1 MKESASPRGHNIIVV
16 VSRLPIVLLLLLTL
30 APAARAQPWYAHYE
44 RAEQAIAAEDWD
56 AAVAAIAQALAQ
68 RADSGN
74 RVRTPGGRATTY
86 FPYLKLGI
94 AYCNLNRPE
103 AALQAF
109 ATEEQLGAIA
119 GSEPALADLA
129 RFREVA
135 VDLLETR
142 RAEEATRV
150 DDIVAANLR
159 SAAELEAAGEL
170 DEAITAL
177 GRALA
182 VDADNTAAR
191 AAMERLQSGM
201 AETATTAR
209 LRHRVTGLVELGRT
223 LLEDGRPLQ
232 AARSLRQA
240 HSLQPSDELQ
250 TLLDT
255 AQARVRAEFAD
266 PGGRERSRVP
276 GRRPPRGGGRFS
288 DLGALRRIEDLE
300 DQGQLAQALEALQRL
315 LAAAP
320 ENGRARELQIRI
332 LERQSEQERATVRR
346 QTVDALLVET
356 AAAFEADDVDMALTR
371 ATRVLALEPTNET
384 AHEYVRLSYSVMK
397 ARLMGSSPMENIPP
411 AIRFADF
418 REDLE
423 DGRQAQVVQSPEFR
437 LSGVIIDTTPVEVT
451 VYDGEAREI
460 PANVTSQSLGDYYL
474 TEFMLLHELS
484 ADTTTFRLVAN
495 DQALLS
501 SSSEYVVVYRSPF
514 VGSVAFYSLLAL
526 GLVTGGG
533 VAYGRRARQRRRL
546 LTRRFNPYVAGAPVL
561 DEKMFFGREALLD
574 RVLQT
579 VHSNSLLLYGERRIG
594 KTSLQHQLKR
604 RLEALD
610 DPTYVF
616 YPVFIDLQGT
626 PEERFFATLAE
637 EVFHTLEPHLDGLQ
651 PSGDFSR
658 PVDYTYRQ
666 FVHDMRQVVRTLTRQ
681 NTKTVKVVLQID
693 EVDELNA
700 YDPKVNQRLRSF
712 FMKTFA
718 ENLAAVVS
726 GVQIQ
731 KQWELE
737 GSPWYNFF
745 EEIEVTPFNQEYA
758 AELITRPLRG
768 MFTLDTGV
776 VERIV
781 ELTGGRPYLIQKLC
795 IALVNRMHETNRRT
809 IGLDDVGAVDPL
821 DAA

>member
-1 MKESASPRGHNIIVV
+1 MVV
-16 VSRLPIVLLLLLTL
+16 VSRLPIVLLLLTL
-30 APAARAQPWYAHYE
+30 APAATAQPWYAHYE
-44 RAEQAIAAEDWD
+44 RAEQAIAAKDWD

-74 RVRTPGGRATTY
+74 RVRTPGGRPTTY

-119 GSEPALADLA
+119 GSEPAMADLA

-159 SAAELEAAGEL
+159 RATRLEAAGDL
-170 DEAITAL
+170 DDALTAL

-182 VDADNTAAR
+182 VDANNTAAR

-201 AETATTAR
+201 AEMAATAR
-209 LRHRVTGLVELGRT
+209 LRDRVTGLVELGRT

-266 PGGRERSRVP
+266 RDGRERSRVP
-276 GRRPPRGGGRFS
+276 GRPPPRGGDRFS
-288 DLGALRRIEDLE
+288 GLGALRRIEELE
-300 DQGQLAQALEALQRL
+300 DQGELAQALEALQRL
-315 LAAAP
+315 LAVAP
-320 ENGRARELQIRI
+320 ENGRAHEIQIRI
-332 LERQSEQERATVRR
+332 LERQSDQERATVRR
-346 QTVDALLVET
+346 ETVDALLVET
-356 AAAFEADDVDMALTR
+356 AAAFEADDVETALTR
-371 ATRVLALEPTNET
+371 ATRVLALDPTNET

-397 ARLMGSSPMENIPP
+397 TRLMGSSPMENIPP

-423 DGRQAQVVQSPEFR
+423 DGRQAQVVRSPEFR
-437 LSGVIIDTTPVEVT
+437 LSGVIIDNTPVEVT

-474 TEFMLLHELS
+474 TEFTLHHELA

-495 DQALLS
+495 DHALLS

-514 VGSVAFYSLLAL
+514 VGSVAFYSLMAL
-526 GLVTGGG
+526 GLVSGGG
-533 VAYGRRARQRRRL
+533 VVYGRRARQQRRL

-561 DEKMFFGREALLD
+561 DEKMFFGRDALLN

-579 VHSNSLLLYGERRIG
+579 VHNNSLLLYGERRIG
-594 KTSLQHQLKR
+594 KTSLQHQVKR
-604 RLEALD
+604 RLEVLN

-637 EVFHTLEPHLDGLQ
+637 EVFHELEPHLDGLQ

-681 NTKTVKVVLQID
+681 NTKTIKVVLQID
-693 EVDELNA
+693 EVDELNS

-731 KQWELE
+731 KHWELE

-795 IALVNRMHETNRRT
+795 IALVNRMHETTRRT
-809 IGLDDVGAVDPL
+809 IGLDDVGAVDRP
-821 DAA
+821 DKA